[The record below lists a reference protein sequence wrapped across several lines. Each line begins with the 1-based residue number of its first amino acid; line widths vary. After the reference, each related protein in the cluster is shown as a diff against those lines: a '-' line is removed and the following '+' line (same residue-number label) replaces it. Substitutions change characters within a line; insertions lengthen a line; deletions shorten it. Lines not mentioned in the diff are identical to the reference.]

1 MKYQVLL
8 FLDET
13 RNKSYYHSYFES
25 ENTTLG
31 NMECTD
37 LPPYQDINKARA
49 CYWDSENSEWVFD
62 EEKYAEILEDAERAK
77 AEQEEAKAIAEATPS
92 NLELMEAIMEIAQ
105 NQSDLAD
112 AVAELTKNKSENA

>member
-25 ENTTLG
+25 EDTKLG

-37 LPPYQDINKARA
+37 LPPYQDIIKARA
-49 CYWDSENSEWVFD
+49 CYWDSEKSEWVFD
-62 EEKYAEILEDAERAK
+62 AEKYDEILEDAQRDK
-77 AEQEEAKAIAEATPS
+77 AEQEEANAISEATPS
-92 NLELMEAIMEIAQ
+92 NLELLEAIM
-105 NQSDLAD
+105 
-112 AVAELTKNKSENA
+112 

>member
-25 ENTTLG
+25 EDTKLG

-62 EEKYAEILEDAERAK
+62 EEKYAEIIEEIEAEREAREK
-77 AEQEEAKAIAEATPS
+77 EELEASVVMTNAELTQ
-92 NLELMEAIMEIAQ
+92 AIMEIT
-105 NQSDLAD
+105 
-112 AVAELTKNKSENA
+112 EIIGGKEG